1 MFMVIYRFMDWLWQ
15 KTEIVMTVTILTV
28 MTLVSFSYTMIN
40 NLYAFFFYLEAR
52 LPFGQSVFASIGDY
66 LMDISY
72 SMKFSNA
79 LTAACFAW
87 LMFFGMSYGVRVG
100 SHIGVDALVKLF
112 KTPVQRLISF
122 IGLSACLLYAG
133 LFLYGSLSGVV
144 LAYKLGTAA
153 TDLEQMHILAW
164 HISVIVPI
172 GFILVIIRYLEIG
185 YRLITHQQVGLGL
198 ADEATDAL
206 KLQEG
211 PQS

>member
-1 MFMVIYRFMDWLWQ
+1 
-15 KTEIVMTVTILTV
+15 
-28 MTLVSFSYTMIN
+28 
-40 NLYAFFFYLEAR
+40 
-52 LPFGQSVFASIGDY
+52 
-66 LMDISY
+66 
-72 SMKFSNA
+72 
-79 LTAACFAW
+79 
-87 LMFFGMSYGVRVG
+87 MFFRMSYGVRVG

-133 LFLYGSLSGVV
+133 LFLYGSLSGVF